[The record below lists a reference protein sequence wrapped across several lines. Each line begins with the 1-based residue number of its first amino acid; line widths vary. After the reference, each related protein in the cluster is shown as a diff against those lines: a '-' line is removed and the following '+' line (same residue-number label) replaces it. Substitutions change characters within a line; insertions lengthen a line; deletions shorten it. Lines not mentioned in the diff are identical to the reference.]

1 MYMNNRNS
9 NRTKKLNLKFFQFT
23 LKNKNCNHN
32 FRNNLDYDKWLDK
45 WNKPLSEFEI
55 NELENESKKDEE
67 NFETFFPDILKI
79 TKYQTLNQSVNSL
92 NYCPFFQG
100 A

>member
-1 MYMNNRNS
+1 MNNR
-9 NRTKKLNLKFFQFT
+9 NRTKKLNLKFFQFI
-23 LKNKNCNHN
+23 LKNKNVNHN
-32 FRNNLDYDKWLDK
+32 FRNNLDYEERLKK
-45 WNKPLSEFEI
+45 WNESPSELEL
-55 NELENESKKDEE
+55 NELENESKKDEV